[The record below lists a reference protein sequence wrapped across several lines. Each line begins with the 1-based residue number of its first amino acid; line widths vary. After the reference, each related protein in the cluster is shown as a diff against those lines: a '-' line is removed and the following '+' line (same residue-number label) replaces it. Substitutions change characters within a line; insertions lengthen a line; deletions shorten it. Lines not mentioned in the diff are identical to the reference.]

1 MGSFEVERGQRY
13 REGGQRGRCT
23 ERGQRYPVFEGAE
36 LELDPVASVS
46 KLEHVTGAANYYLMG
61 EAEYHFTGRLQGW
74 NIRSSLGFDWGY
86 TLGNNQGF
94 QLTVSKRGLINPSK
108 K

>member
-23 ERGQRYPVFEGAE
+23 ERGQRYAAFEGAE

-46 KLEHVTGAANYYLMG
+46 KLEHVTRGVWRLFPNQPTRSEGRDSQSRLSKSQPRLT
-61 EAEYHFTGRLQGW
+61 HLFTLCIG
-74 NIRSSLGFDWGY
+74 
-86 TLGNNQGF
+86 
-94 QLTVSKRGLINPSK
+94 K
-108 K
+108 